1 MAKRNNLINNSKA
14 EQNWTIGID
23 LGDKWSRY
31 CIIDSE
37 GEVVEDGRV
46 KTTPD
51 AFEKHFAGLTRSR
64 IAIEAGTHSLW
75 ASEQLAGLGHEVLV
89 ANPRELRGISH
100 SSRKSDVQD
109 AEKLARYARLDP
121 TLLNPVTH
129 RSAEMQE
136 ALNVVRARAVM
147 IRMRTTAVNAVRSL
161 IKPLGHRLPLCSTE
175 CFPKRCRAELTPQL
189 LTTVDP
195 LLVQIEQLTAQISH
209 YDQRIRML
217 SESTFPDTKLL
228 TQIPGVGPMTA
239 LTFVLTIADKTRFEQ
254 SRDVGCYLGLRP
266 RRSQSGDRDP
276 QLGITKTGNSY
287 LRVLLVQSAHYILG
301 RFGQD
306 SAIRRWGLRLFER
319 GGKNAKKR
327 AVIAVA
333 RKLAVLLHRLWVTR
347 SKYEPFYGCVAG
359 QAK

>member
-1 MAKRNNLINNSKA
+1 MSC
-14 EQNWTIGID
+14 G
-23 LGDKWSRY
+23 
-31 CIIDSE
+31 
-37 GEVVEDGRV
+37 
-46 KTTPD
+46 
-51 AFEKHFAGLTRSR
+51 
-64 IAIEAGTHSLW
+64 
-75 ASEQLAGLGHEVLV
+75 
-89 ANPRELRGISH
+89 
-100 SSRKSDVQD
+100 
-109 AEKLARYARLDP
+109 
-121 TLLNPVTH
+121 
-129 RSAEMQE
+129 
-136 ALNVVRARAVM
+136 
-147 IRMRTTAVNAVRSL
+147 VN
-161 IKPLGHRLPLCSTE
+161 T
-175 CFPKRCRAELTPQL
+175 QL

-217 SESTFPDTKLL
+217 SESTFPDAKLL
-228 TQIPGVGPMTA
+228 MQVPGVGAMTA
-239 LTFVLTIADKTRFEQ
+239 LTFVLTIADKTRFQQ

-287 LRVLLVQSAHYILG
+287 LRVLLVQSSHYILG

-347 SKYEPFYGCVAG
+347 SEYASFYGSVTAD